1 MATKLYDLAVSTGSY
16 TDRNG
21 NEKKEWKNIGA
32 IWESDKNGQKSVFMM
47 LDATFN
53 PAAIE
58 RRQGSS
64 SILVSMFKPKD
75 KQQSNQQSQQTQD
88 YSEIN
93 FGNTGNI
100 DPEPYNPDT
109 SFPF

>member
-1 MATKLYDLAVSTGSY
+1 MATKLYDLAVTTGKY

-21 NEKKEWKNIGA
+21 NEKNQWKNIGA
-32 IWESDKNGQKSVFMM
+32 IWEKDYNGQKSVFMM

-58 RRQGSS
+58 RKQGSS
-64 SILVSMFKPKD
+64 SIVVSMFTPK
-75 KQQSNQQSQQTQD
+75 NQQGNSQPQQAQHTQYD
-88 YSEIN
+88 
-93 FGNTGNI
+93 TGNI
-100 DPEPYNPDT
+100 NPEPYNPDEPDI